1 MRREDNMARDLAR
14 LEEARRRTQER
25 LAAQQ
30 ERIEKRFDHVR
41 ARISKRYGEPNDS
54 QQRIIN
60 AALDLLD
67 QEGLNDLSLRKLAAL
82 LDMQAPALYW
92 HFKNKGVLID
102 YMAEAILQ
110 TEFQDVRARSDD
122 EPWQDWLVD
131 VCQRLRRAMHSRRD
145 GARIVAGAHLFP
157 AITLMRIFE
166 TTQESL
172 ISAGL
177 NPHKADLLATT
188 TVHFTFGRVSL
199 PPVRKNLHV
208 WIWTNWAASSR
219 GSLPVL
225 GRCWKTLPRGTMNSR
240 SHFALLLDIRRNRSL
255 GVRLLVL

>member
-1 MRREDNMARDLAR
+1 MARDLAR

-188 TVHFTFGRVSL
+188 TVHFTFGRVIEEQSSPSPEEFARMDL
-199 PPVRKNLHV
+199 DELGREFPRV
-208 WIWTNWAASSR
+208 AASAR
-219 GSLPVL
+219 QMLEDTTQGYDEFEESL
-225 GRCWKTLPRGTMNSR
+225 
-240 SHFALLLDIRRNRSL
+240 
-255 GVRLLVL
+255 RLIVGYPEKS

>member
-1 MRREDNMARDLAR
+1 MARDLAR
-14 LEEARRRTQER
+14 IEEARQRTQAR

-30 ERIEKRFDHVR
+30 ARIEKRFDR
-41 ARISKRYGEPNDS
+41 ARAQISQRYGEPNDS
-54 QQRIIN
+54 QQRIIS

-110 TEFQDVRARSDD
+110 TEFQDLQARSGD

-131 VCQRLRRAMHSRRD
+131 ICQRLRRAMHSRRD

-166 TTQESL
+166 TTEESL

-177 NPHKADLLATT
+177 DPRKADLLATT
-188 TVHFTFGRVSL
+188 TVHFTFGRVIEEQSSPSQEEFARMDL
-199 PPVRKNLHV
+199 DEMSREFPRV
-208 WIWTNWAASSR
+208 AASAR
-219 GSLPVL
+219 QMMEDARQGYDE
-225 GRCWKTLPRGTMNSR
+225 
-240 SHFALLLDIRRNRSL
+240 FEAAL
-255 GVRLLVL
+255 RLIVGYPEKS